1 MQRRQTEQIE
11 GKPIIESPERLG
23 VRAADTYDEAVS
35 EVLDVHEAERFWAQ
49 AEAAAEWR
57 RSLPEPG
64 RAALLAAEAE
74 VDAAFGGIE

>member
-1 MQRRQTEQIE
+1 MEQIE

-23 VRAADTYDEAVS
+23 VQAADTHDDSVS
-35 EVLDVHEAERFWAQ
+35 EVLDVLDVERFWAQ

-57 RSLPEPG
+57 RSLPETR

-74 VDAAFGGIE
+74 VDAAFGDG